1 MPILA
6 ILRKKSHPYCTR
18 YWRTKPISS
27 SAAATFLVG
36 QRRGGRPGA
45 GFSHASHPRCPIR
58 LPAYMI
64 PWADF
69 SRSGASFYCNS
80 LIRPLDSRSSSK
92 QLCVDEKPCEC
103 GKSQSCFGIVHGGR
117 PRCHSPRR
125 CALPWPG
132 SERLGGG

>member
-1 MPILA
+1 MPTLA
-6 ILRKKSHPYCTR
+6 IRRKKSHPYFNR

-36 QRRGGRPGA
+36 QRRVGRPGA
-45 GFSHASHPRCPIR
+45 DFSHASHPRWPIR
-58 LPAYMI
+58 LPACMI

-80 LIRPLDSRSSSK
+80 LTRPLGSRSSSK

-103 GKSQSCFGIVHGGR
+103 GKSRSCFGIARGGC
-117 PRCHSPRR
+117 PRCHSLRR
-125 CALPWPG
+125 CALRSLG